1 MSAVL
6 VGLALGSGVV
16 LVLASWVGMPAWGE
30 GRPGWYLHW
39 SDEVV
44 RSGIRGLTPL
54 RLAGVALA
62 VSLGVFLVVLV
73 WTSAWS
79 VSAAVALMVLPLPAA
94 VVRSRS
100 RHRVATARSAWPDII
115 DSLVAGVRS
124 GGGLPE
130 LMVDL
135 ADSGPPALR
144 PHFERFAVDYRAD
157 GRFDVALARLKDR
170 LADPVADRIIEALR
184 LAREVGG
191 SDLSALLRD
200 LGVLL
205 REESRVRGELEA
217 RQSWTVNAARLG
229 VVAPWLVLVII
240 SAQTQAARA
249 YSTAQGVLVLVAGAL
264 ATVVAYLA
272 MQRIG
277 RLPTERRFLR

>member
-1 MSAVL
+1 V
-6 VGLALGSGVV
+6 
-16 LVLASWVGMPAWGE
+16 
-30 GRPGWYLHW
+30 
-39 SDEVV
+39 
-44 RSGIRGLTPL
+44 
-54 RLAGVALA
+54 A
-62 VSLGVFLVVLV
+62 VSVSIFLVVLA
-73 WTSAWS
+73 WTGAWS
-79 VSAAVALMVLPLPAA
+79 VSAAVALMALPLPAA
-94 VVRSRS
+94 VVLSRS
-100 RHRVATARSAWPDII
+100 RHRVATARAAWPDIV

-130 LMVDL
+130 LLVDL

-144 PHFERFAVDYRAD
+144 PQFGRFAVDYRAD
-157 GRFDVALARLKDR
+157 GRFDIALARLKDR

-249 YSTAQGVLVLVAGAL
+249 YSTPQGVLVLVGGAL

>member
-1 MSAVL
+1 MMEVV
-6 VGLALGSGVV
+6 VGLGLGGGIV
-16 LVLASWVGMPAWGE
+16 LVLASWVGTPTWGVGRPAW
-30 GRPGWYLHW
+30 YLRW

-54 RLAGVALA
+54 RLLAICLGVTLA
-62 VSLGVFLVVLV
+62 VLLLVLA
-73 WTSAWS
+73 WTGAWT
-79 VSAAVALMVLPLPAA
+79 VSTAVALMTLPLAPA
-94 VVRSRS
+94 VVLARSR
-100 RHRVATARSAWPDII
+100 RRIAAARAAWPDVI
-115 DSLVAGVRS
+115 DSLVAGVRA

-130 LMVDL
+130 LL
-135 ADSGPPALR
+135 AELGESGPPALR
-144 PHFERFAVDYRAD
+144 PHFTRFALDHRAD
-157 GRFDVALARLKDR
+157 GRFDVALARLKER

-229 VVAPWLVLVII
+229 VVAPWLVLVLIA
-240 SAQTQAARA
+240 AQAEAARA
-249 YSTAQGVLVLVAGAL
+249 YSTPQGVLVLLGGGV

>member
-1 MSAVL
+1 MSAVV
-6 VGLALGSGVV
+6 VGLGLGSGIV
-16 LVLASWVGMPAWGE
+16 LVLSAWVGMPDWGV
-30 GRPGWYLHW
+30 GRPAWYLRW

-54 RLAGVALA
+54 RLAGLTASVGLVVFLA
-62 VSLGVFLVVLV
+62 VLA
-73 WTSAWS
+73 WTGAWS
-79 VSAAVALMVLPLPAA
+79 VAGAVALMTLPLPGA
-94 VVRSRS
+94 VVLSRS
-100 RHRVATARSAWPDII
+100 RRRITAARAAWPDVI

-130 LMVDL
+130 LLADL
-135 ADSGPPALR
+135 ADAGPAELR
-144 PHFERFAVDYRAD
+144 PHFAQFAVDHRAD
-157 GRFDVALARLKDR
+157 GRFDVALGRLKDR

-240 SAQTQAARA
+240 SAQAEASRA
-249 YSTAQGVLVLVAGAL
+249 YSTAQGVLVLLAGAV
-264 ATVVAYLA
+264 ATVLAYFL

>member
-6 VGLALGSGVV
+6 VGLTLGGGIV
-16 LVLASWVGMPAWGE
+16 LVLAACVGMPAWGE
-30 GRPGWYLHW
+30 GRPGWYLRW
-39 SDEVV
+39 QDEVV

-54 RLAGVALA
+54 RLAGIAVA
-62 VSLGVFLVVLV
+62 VSVSIFLVVLA
-73 WTSAWS
+73 WTGAWS
-79 VSAAVALMVLPLPAA
+79 VSAAVALMALPLPAA
-94 VVRSRS
+94 VVLSRS
-100 RHRVATARSAWPDII
+100 RHRVATARAAWPDIV

-130 LMVDL
+130 LLVDL

-144 PHFERFAVDYRAD
+144 PQFERFAVDYRAD
-157 GRFDVALARLKDR
+157 GRFDIALARLKDR

-249 YSTAQGVLVLVAGAL
+249 YSTPQGVLVLVGGAL